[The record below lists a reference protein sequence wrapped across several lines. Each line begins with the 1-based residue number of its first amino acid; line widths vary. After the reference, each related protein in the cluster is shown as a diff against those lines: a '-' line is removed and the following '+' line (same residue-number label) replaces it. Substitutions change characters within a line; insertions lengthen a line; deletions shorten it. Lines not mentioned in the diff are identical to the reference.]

1 MFGSDEG
8 VKPVPKSSDHNT
20 SSLLQ
25 NACALALFEAETTK
39 IVSKEKN
46 ENKNLFDAVREALIM
61 INWFVE

>member
-8 VKPVPKSSDHNT
+8 VRPVPKSSDHNT

-25 NACALALFEAETTK
+25 NACALALCEVETTK
-39 IVSKEKN
+39 IISKKKN
-46 ENKNLFDAVREALIM
+46 ENKNPLDTVSVDLIM